1 MIDLKSILRSYSR
14 LGENR
19 GGGLLAT
26 VVAVEG
32 SAYRGPGARMLI
44 DPDGGSW
51 GYLSGGCLE
60 GDVRE
65 RAAGMAAEQRCTLV
79 RYDMTAP
86 EDLVWGLGM
95 GCDGIVDV
103 LIQRVPWEGGADQ
116 LTFIRESLEK
126 GRKSAVA
133 LVYDASDDRLQGAC
147 LLLDET
153 GLCRSDLPRPELRR
167 QLRKETEEAL
177 QQGLP
182 RQAQVGDPSGPSK
195 ALIDVI
201 SPPLQLMIAGGGYD
215 AIPLAALATALGW
228 DVTVADHRS
237 AMADSARFD
246 PGVRVFNFGPREAA
260 QRLELQ
266 AGAAAVVMTHNYP
279 QDVQWLSWLL
289 SSPAAYIGMLGPR
302 ARTGRIVQELQSQGL
317 RIDPERMA
325 RIFGPVGLDIGAGSP
340 EEIAVSIL
348 AEIRAVLSR
357 RPGGFLRQREGPIND
372 RTGACVVGVN
382 S

>member
-1 MIDLKSILRSYSR
+1 MIDLKSILRSYSG
-14 LGENR
+14 LGEKR

-65 RAAGMAAEQRCTLV
+65 RAAGMAAEQRCALV

-103 LIQRVPWEGGADQ
+103 LIQRVPWKGGADQ

-126 GRKSAVA
+126 GRRSAVA
-133 LVYDASDDRLQGAC
+133 LVYDASDDQLQGAC
-147 LLLDET
+147 LLLDES
-153 GLCRSDLPRPELRR
+153 GLCRSDLPRPDLRR
-167 QLRKETEEAL
+167 QLRKEAEEAL
-177 QQGLP
+177 QQGLT
-182 RQAQVGDPSGPSK
+182 RQAQVEDPSGTSK

-201 SPPLQLMIAGGGYD
+201 APPLQLMIAGAGYD

-246 PGVRVFNFGPREAA
+246 PGARVFNFGPQEAA
-260 QRLELQ
+260 QRLALQ
-266 AGAAAVVMTHNYP
+266 AGAAAVVMTHNYS

-302 ARTGRIVQELQSQGL
+302 ARTRRIVQELQSQGL

-357 RPGGFLRQREGPIND
+357 RPGGFLRRREGPIND
-372 RTGACVVGVN
+372 RTGACVVGAD